1 MITIIALLSPKSV
14 NTVILIGV
22 YALDDIVFV
31 LLLYVLLSAQ
41 ILSLDIECNEDINML
56 LGYIHRR
63 FC

>member
-22 YALDDIVFV
+22 YALDDTVFV
-31 LLLYVLLSAQ
+31 LLLSVLLSVQ